1 MRGHEVTQAEAHGKG
16 EASRR
21 ERDSVRGAYLDSDN
35 APQSLSGGKGVEAR
49 AGMGRAW
56 RESQA
61 LGGIRGGF
69 RDRQEGNGKIRAET
83 DRTLGL
89 DSGSPGLAEALLSV
103 RMG

>member
-1 MRGHEVTQAEAHGKG
+1 MGREKQADARET
-16 EASRR
+16 ASGGRTLT
-21 ERDSVRGAYLDSDN
+21 ATM
-35 APQSLSGGKGVEAR
+35 QSLWGGVEAR

-89 DSGSPGLAEALLSV
+89 DSGSPGLELGRGSFVL